1 MRMLGSALLFGFLPA
16 VLASG
21 TGESRRPN
29 FVFILTDDQDTHMNS
44 LDYMPRLD
52 KHLTQKGTS
61 YSKHYCTVAICCPSR
76 VNLWTGQM
84 AHNTNVTD
92 VSPPYGGYPKFV
104 ANGYNDNHLALWMQQ
119 SGYNTYYSGKL
130 FNSHTVDNYNDPLVK
145 GYTGSD
151 FLLDPFTYQYWNATS
166 TRNGQTP
173 VNHAGKYSPDLTA
186 QSAYEFLAEAM
197 SDDDTPFFLTV
208 APVAPHADVTLYPE
222 IIASPPK
229 VAPRHKHLFND
240 YKIPRTANFNPED
253 PSGVSW
259 VSKLPRL
266 NDTVLEYNDEYQRDR
281 LRSLQAV
288 DEMVEKIVKM
298 LEDAQKIEDT
308 YIIYTTD
315 NGYHISQHRMH
326 PSKECGFETDINVP
340 LIIRGPGVKAGGLQK
355 LPSSHT
361 DIAPTIMHLA
371 GNSLEYHQFDG
382 TPISVTGED
391 SEVQRQEHVAVEFW
405 GLGVPEGRYGY
416 SGKYQFVNGTANA
429 YVNNTYKGLRI
440 ESQEYSLYYSVW
452 CTNEREVYD
461 MKNDP
466 GQINNI
472 LADQSSST
480 TINGFS
486 LKAIV
491 SRLDAL
497 MMVLKSCKGETC
509 IRPWDSLHPDGAVNS
524 LTEALHDQFDAFYTT
539 QPKVSFTSC
548 ELGYL
553 VEAEGPQA
561 VFPFPTQLADG
572 ATGEQKPLF
581 AQDWSIWV

>member
-1 MRMLGSALLFGFLPA
+1 MLVPAFSVFLGILPA
-16 VLASG
+16 ALGGAVEDG
-21 TGESRRPN
+21 RRPN

-44 LDYMPRLD
+44 LDYMPRLHE
-52 KHLTQKGTS
+52 HLTQKGAL

-104 ANGYNDNHLALWMQQ
+104 ANGYNENHLALWMQQ

-130 FNSHTVDNYNDPLVK
+130 FNSHTVDNYNDPPVK

-166 TRNGQTP
+166 TRNGQPP

-186 QSAYEFLAEAM
+186 QSAYEFLDEAIR
-197 SDDDTPFFLTV
+197 DKDTPFFLTI

-222 IIASPPK
+222 IIAGPPK
-229 VAPRHKHLFND
+229 VHPRHEHLFQD

-259 VSKLPRL
+259 VSRLPRL
-266 NDTVLEYNDEYQRDR
+266 NDTVLDYNDEYQRCR

-288 DEMVEKIVKM
+288 DEMVEEVVNK
-298 LEDAQKIEDT
+298 LQDADVIDDT
-308 YIIYTTD
+308 YIIYSTD

-326 PSKECGFETDINVP
+326 PGKECGFETDINVP
-340 LIIRGPGVKAGGLQK
+340 LIIRGPGIQPGSHRS

-361 DIAPTIMHLA
+361 DLAPTIMHLA
-371 GNSLEYHQFDG
+371 GNDLQSHGFDG
-382 TPISVTGED
+382 VPIPITDAD
-391 SEVQRQEHVAVEFW
+391 SIEQRQEHVAVEFW

-429 YVNNTYKGLRI
+429 YVNNTYKGLRV
-440 ESQEYSLYYSVW
+440 ESDEFSLYYSVW
-452 CTNEREVYD
+452 CTNERELYD

-466 GQINNI
+466 GQLNNLLSSESNSANINDHT
-472 LADQSSST
+472 LR
-480 TINGFS
+480 S
-486 LKAIV
+486 LV
-491 SRLDAL
+491 PRLDAL
-497 MMVLKSCKGETC
+497 MMVLKSCRGEAC
-509 IRPWDSLHPDGAVNS
+509 VKPWQSLHPSGTVNS
-524 LTEALHDQFDAFYTT
+524 LSEALHESYDTFYVT

-553 VEAEGPQA
+553 VEAEGPQS
-561 VFPFPTQLADG
+561 VFAFPDLLSDSGNQD
-572 ATGEQKPLF
+572 QKPLF
-581 AQDWSIWV
+581 SPDWSMWV